1 MMNNFSDEN
10 FEVVT
15 GHDGRKVRI
24 VKDGG
29 KVVVGMRFMD
39 SMDAIQRQVAS
50 DYVADR
56 PRVRAFD
63 GTNAGLHRPGAR
75 FADERHV
82 DPLVLQGNAR
92 DRALLYR
99 MYDVEKASEFRGH
112 PGGAYYQGGADEWRG
127 SQPGDD
133 CTVNGYPGT
142 LVEEGGR
149 LVCKIKRTD
158 AAAYDDATC
167 SRCGGSGIEPGH
179 RQSGTHHEACNATT
193 CQIMRASIDFAV
205 TMPRGCHKST
215 PSGTRSLAEP
225 GAKADDDPGRHLAAD
240 GADLLSQYR
249 RMSFNYLETTNE

>member
-24 VKDGG
+24 VKDGS

-39 SMDAIQRQVAS
+39 LMDAIQRQVAS
-50 DYVADR
+50 DYVAEQ

-82 DPLVLQGNAR
+82 DPLVFQGNAR

-99 MYDVEKASEFRGH
+99 MYDAEKASEFRGH

-149 LVCKIKRTD
+149 LVCKIKRTE

-179 RQSGTHHEACNATT
+179 RQSGWIYQEDEEGDEDEPDDDTVLELMGWNATTHHEGSQRNDVRSCE
-193 CQIMRASIDFAV
+193 
-205 TMPRGCHKST
+205 PRST
-215 PSGTRSLAEP
+215 SP
-225 GAKADDDPGRHLAAD
+225 
-240 GADLLSQYR
+240 
-249 RMSFNYLETTNE
+249 

>member
-29 KVVVGMRFMD
+29 KVVVGMQFMD
-39 SMDAIQRQVAS
+39 SMGAIQRQVAS

-127 SQPGDD
+127 SQPGD
-133 CTVNGYPGT
+133 
-142 LVEEGGR
+142 ER
-149 LVCKIKRTD
+149 LSRR
-158 AAAYDDATC
+158 AAGLFVRSSA
-167 SRCGGSGIEPGH
+167 P
-179 RQSGTHHEACNATT
+179 
-193 CQIMRASIDFAV
+193 
-205 TMPRGCHKST
+205 T
-215 PSGTRSLAEP
+215 P
-225 GAKADDDPGRHLAAD
+225 
-240 GADLLSQYR
+240 R
-249 RMSFNYLETTNE
+249 RMMMQHAVVAEVLELSRAIDSRAPTTRLATQRRARSCEPRSTSP